1 MVSLLKEYWGERATA
16 ENDYCFD
23 YLPRI
28 NGDHGTY
35 RTVMDMVDGKVFG
48 YFLLGQNPAVG
59 SAHGRLQ
66 RLGMANLDWLVVRD
80 LVEIESATFWKDSPE
95 IETGEI
101 APETCRTE
109 VFLFPA
115 ASHVEKAGTFTQ
127 TQRMLQWREKAVE
140 PPGDARSELWFFYHL
155 GRILREKLAGSTD
168 ERDRPLLDLSW
179 DYAMDGD
186 EPSGEDVLRRI
197 SGVDLTTGRA
207 VDNYMSLK
215 ADGSTMCGCWIYSG
229 VYADEVNQAARRKPH
244 DGRSLR

>member
-1 MVSLLKEYWGERATA
+1 MVSLLKEYWGDAATA

-80 LVEIESATFWKDSPE
+80 LVMIESASFWKDAPE

-101 APETCRTE
+101 VTERCRTE
-109 VFLFPA
+109 VFFFPA
-115 ASHVEKAGTFTQ
+115 SSHVEKA
-127 TQRMLQWREKAVE
+127 
-140 PPGDARSELWFFYHL
+140 
-155 GRILREKLAGSTD
+155 
-168 ERDRPLLDLSW
+168 
-179 DYAMDGD
+179 
-186 EPSGEDVLRRI
+186 
-197 SGVDLTTGRA
+197 
-207 VDNYMSLK
+207 
-215 ADGSTMCGCWIYSG
+215 
-229 VYADEVNQAARRKPH
+229 
-244 DGRSLR
+244 